1 MYRILIVED
10 DMTIAGLLSDNM
22 RKWGFHASAVT
33 DFQNVMAE
41 FDSNQPH
48 IVLLDISLPF
58 YNGYYWC
65 AQIRKKS
72 STPIL
77 FLSSHA
83 ENMDIVMAV
92 NMGGDDYV
100 TKPFSMDVLIAKIH
114 ALLRR
119 TYSYYSDRSV
129 LEAGEAELDVGRGE
143 LIYGNQSIELTRNEL
158 RIMRLL
164 IENKNNIVSREQL
177 MQALWDSDSFIDG
190 NTLTVNINRLR
201 RKLEDIGLSDFI
213 TTKKGIG
220 YAVHD

>member
-10 DMTIAGLLSDNM
+10 DITIAGLLSDNM
-22 RKWGFHASAVT
+22 KKWGFHASAVT
-33 DFQNVMAE
+33 DFQDVMAA

-65 AQIRKKS
+65 AEIRKKS
-72 STPIL
+72 SAPIL

-119 TYSYYSDRSV
+119 TYSYYSDRSI
-129 LEAGEAELDVGRGE
+129 LEAGGAELDVGRGA
-143 LIYGNQSIELTRNEL
+143 LVHGSRSIDLTRNEL
-158 RIMRLL
+158 RILRSL

-190 NTLTVNINRLR
+190 NTLAVNINRLR
-201 RKLEDIGLSDFI
+201 RKLGDIGLSDFI
-213 TTKKGIG
+213 VTKKGAG
-220 YAVHD
+220 YVVHD